1 MNKKKRIFI
10 WGLCLAVCAAAFL
23 GYCFLKMDMKPEAT
37 MDISAYIPAE
47 FPTDFPVEQI
57 HPEGYLH
64 FSVDDSNSIFEDL
77 TNNRRRY
84 KSIFDQP
91 LLGFFKQLHD
101 RYGVVVSFYVFYSW
115 GLEEGHFALSDATD
129 HYAAEFSANA
139 DWLRFGFHAI
149 DAASYEKLNPD
160 TLTAYYEKTV
170 NELVRITGSEACIDT
185 FLRLDRYTADEA
197 CVAALRDA
205 GVTGL
210 LIAVEGDG
218 RTTCYDLTTEEYTL
232 AHQEDW
238 YVRNGTPY
246 TPTDMRLEVLESDE
260 EFFDGAAQMIREPR
274 MVAFTHEWILEDTN
288 VQKYMTWLAEFAY
301 EQQIPFRF
309 PEDQLGG

>member
-1 MNKKKRIFI
+1 MI
-10 WGLCLAVCAAAFL
+10 
-23 GYCFLKMDMKPEAT
+23 M
-37 MDISAYIPAE
+37 
-47 FPTDFPVEQI
+47 
-57 HPEGYLH
+57 H
-64 FSVDDSNSIFEDL
+64 FSVDDFINAFLALKEGKYQSIFEQETFAVL
-77 TNNRRRY
+77 KRIHEACGAVFSCYCFYEVENG
-84 KSIFDQP
+84 S
-91 LLGFFKQLHD
+91 LAE
-101 RYGVVVSFYVFYSW
+101 VSGNYVR
-115 GLEEGHFALSDATD
+115 
-129 HYAAEFSANA
+129 EFQANA

-149 DAASYEKLNPD
+149 DAAAYEKLNPD

-218 RTTCYDLTTEEYTL
+218 RTACYDLTTEEYTL